1 MISIFYAFPSLII
14 IFIFWDIYKH
24 YDILKVVTI
33 CEYVVCNIM
42 RGDIV
47 MIINHNV
54 NAMIAYRNIMINGA
68 LAGKSM
74 ERLASGMRINRA
86 SDDPAGLAISEKM
99 RAQIRG
105 LEMASR
111 NVQDGISMIQVAE
124 GGVKEIQSMLQRMRE
139 LAVQAANGINSPE
152 DRNNIQ
158 DEINQLTRGIDDI
171 AKGTEFNTIKLLN
184 ANAADAEEVKLQI
197 GANEGQFFGVKLQ
210 NMNSEALGINGNTN
224 KYGVDVSTEEKA
236 SSAIKVFD
244 DAINKASSFISSL
257 GASSNMLEHRIN
269 YLENTIGN
277 LTEAESRIRDAHMAK
292 EMMNYTKYSVLQ
304 QVAQAIFSQVLK
316 QQESTIQLLKSLNN

>member
-1 MISIFYAFPSLII
+1 
-14 IFIFWDIYKH
+14 
-24 YDILKVVTI
+24 
-33 CEYVVCNIM
+33 
-42 RGDIV
+42 

-68 LAGKSM
+68 LAGKAM

-139 LAVQAANGINSPE
+139 LAVQAANGTNSPE
-152 DRNNIQ
+152 DRKNIQ
-158 DEINQLTRGIDDI
+158 DEIDQLTRGIDDI
-171 AKGTEFNTIKLLN
+171 ANGTEFNTIKLLN
-184 ANAADAEEVKLQI
+184 ANAADAGEVKLQI

-224 KYGVDVSTEEKA
+224 KYGVDVSTAEKA
-236 SSAIKVFD
+236 SAAIKVFD
-244 DAINKASSFISSL
+244 DAINKASSFMSSL

-277 LTEAESRIRDAHMAK
+277 LTEAESRIRDANMAK

>member
-1 MISIFYAFPSLII
+1 
-14 IFIFWDIYKH
+14 
-24 YDILKVVTI
+24 
-33 CEYVVCNIM
+33 
-42 RGDIV
+42 

-68 LAGKSM
+68 LAGKAM

-139 LAVQAANGINSPE
+139 LAVQAANGTNSPE
-152 DRNNIQ
+152 DRKNIQ
-158 DEINQLTRGIDDI
+158 DEIDQLTRGIDDI
-171 AKGTEFNTIKLLN
+171 ANGTEFNTIKLLN
-184 ANAADAEEVKLQI
+184 ANAADAGEVKLQI

-224 KYGVDVSTEEKA
+224 KYGVDVSTAEKESA
-236 SSAIKVFD
+236 AIKVFD
-244 DAINKASSFISSL
+244 DAINKASSFMSSP

-277 LTEAESRIRDAHMAK
+277 LTEAESRIRDADMAK

>member
-1 MISIFYAFPSLII
+1 MFPSLII
-14 IFIFWDIYKH
+14 IFILWDIYKH
-24 YDILKVVTI
+24 YDIIKVVTI

-47 MIINHNV
+47 MIINHNM
-54 NAMIAYRNIMINGA
+54 NAMIVYRNIMINGA
-68 LAGKSM
+68 LAGKAM

-139 LAVQAANGINSPE
+139 LAVQAANGTNSPE

-158 DEINQLTRGIDDI
+158 DEIDQLTRGIDDI

-184 ANAADAEEVKLQI
+184 ANAADAGEVKLQI

-236 SSAIKVFD
+236 SAAIKVFD
-244 DAINKASSFISSL
+244 DAINKASSFMSSL

-277 LTEAESRIRDAHMAK
+277 LTEAESRIRDADMAK

>member
-1 MISIFYAFPSLII
+1 MLSTIFRFLYVL
-14 IFIFWDIYKH
+14 WDECKY
-24 YDILKVVTI
+24 YDIIKIVTI
-33 CEYVVCNIM
+33 CKYAVCNTM

-68 LAGKSM
+68 LAGKAM

-139 LAVQAANGINSPE
+139 LAVQAANGTNSPE
-152 DRNNIQ
+152 DRKNIQ
-158 DEINQLTRGIDDI
+158 DEIDQLTRGIDDI
-171 AKGTEFNTIKLLN
+171 ANGTEFNTIKLLN
-184 ANAADAEEVKLQI
+184 ANAADAGEVKLQI

-224 KYGVDVSTEEKA
+224 KYGVDVSTAEKA
-236 SSAIKVFD
+236 SAAIKVFD
-244 DAINKASSFISSL
+244 DAINKASSFMSSL

-277 LTEAESRIRDAHMAK
+277 LTEAESRIRDANMAK

>member
-1 MISIFYAFPSLII
+1 
-14 IFIFWDIYKH
+14 
-24 YDILKVVTI
+24 
-33 CEYVVCNIM
+33 
-42 RGDIV
+42 

-68 LAGKSM
+68 LAGKAM

-139 LAVQAANGINSPE
+139 LAVQAANGTNSPE
-152 DRNNIQ
+152 DRKNIQ
-158 DEINQLTRGIDDI
+158 DEINQLTKGIDDI
-171 AKGTEFNTIKLLN
+171 ANGTEFNTIKLLN
-184 ANAADAEEVKLQI
+184 ANAVDAGEVKLQI
-197 GANEGQFFGVKLQ
+197 GANEGQFFGIKLQ
-210 NMNSEALGINGNTN
+210 NMNSAALGISGDKD
-224 KYGVDVSTEEKA
+224 KYGVDVSTSEKA
-236 SSAIKVFD
+236 SAAIKVFD
-244 DAINKASSFISSL
+244 DAINKTSSFMSSL

-277 LTEAESRIRDAHMAK
+277 LTEAESRIRDADMAK

>member
-1 MISIFYAFPSLII
+1 MLSTIFRFLYVL
-14 IFIFWDIYKH
+14 WDKCKH
-24 YDILKVVTI
+24 YDIIKIVTI
-33 CEYVVCNIM
+33 CKYAVCNTM

-68 LAGKSM
+68 LAGKAM

-139 LAVQAANGINSPE
+139 LAVQAANGTNSPE
-152 DRNNIQ
+152 DRKNIQ
-158 DEINQLTRGIDDI
+158 DEIDQLTRGIDDI
-171 AKGTEFNTIKLLN
+171 ANGTEFNTIKLLN
-184 ANAADAEEVKLQI
+184 ANAADAGEVKLQI
-197 GANEGQFFGVKLQ
+197 GANEGQF
-210 NMNSEALGINGNTN
+210 
-224 KYGVDVSTEEKA
+224 
-236 SSAIKVFD
+236 
-244 DAINKASSFISSL
+244 
-257 GASSNMLEHRIN
+257 LE
-269 YLENTIGN
+269 
-277 LTEAESRIRDAHMAK
+277 
-292 EMMNYTKYSVLQ
+292 
-304 QVAQAIFSQVLK
+304 
-316 QQESTIQLLKSLNN
+316 

>member
-1 MISIFYAFPSLII
+1 
-14 IFIFWDIYKH
+14 
-24 YDILKVVTI
+24 
-33 CEYVVCNIM
+33 
-42 RGDIV
+42 
-47 MIINHNV
+47 
-54 NAMIAYRNIMINGA
+54 
-68 LAGKSM
+68 
-74 ERLASGMRINRA
+74 
-86 SDDPAGLAISEKM
+86 
-99 RAQIRG
+99 
-105 LEMASR
+105 
-111 NVQDGISMIQVAE
+111 
-124 GGVKEIQSMLQRMRE
+124 MLQRMRE

-158 DEINQLTRGIDDI
+158 DEIDQLTRGIDDI

>member
-1 MISIFYAFPSLII
+1 M
-14 IFIFWDIYKH
+14 
-24 YDILKVVTI
+24 VGI
-33 CEYVVCNIM
+33 CEYAVWNIM
-42 RGDIV
+42 RGDVV
-47 MIINHNV
+47 MIINHNM

-68 LAGKSM
+68 LAGKAM

-124 GGVKEIQSMLQRMRE
+124 GGVEEIQSMLQRMRE
-139 LAVQAANGINSPE
+139 LAVQAANGTNSPE
-152 DRNNIQ
+152 DRKHIQ

-171 AKGTEFNTIKLLN
+171 ANSTEFNTIKLLN
-184 ANAADAEEVKLQI
+184 ANAADSGEVKLQV
-197 GANEGQFFGVKLQ
+197 GANEGQFFGIKLQ
-210 NMNSEALGINGNTN
+210 NMNSAALGINGNID
-224 KYGVDVSTEEKA
+224 KDGVDISTTEKA
-236 SSAIKVFD
+236 SAAIKIFD
-244 DAINKASSFISSL
+244 DAINKVSSFRSSL

-277 LTEAESRIRDAHMAK
+277 LTEAESRIRDADMAK
-292 EMMNYTKYSVLQ
+292 EMMNYTKYSILQ

-316 QQESTIQLLKSLNN
+316 QQESTIQLLKSLNS

>member
-1 MISIFYAFPSLII
+1 
-14 IFIFWDIYKH
+14 
-24 YDILKVVTI
+24 
-33 CEYVVCNIM
+33 
-42 RGDIV
+42 

-68 LAGKSM
+68 LAGKAM

-139 LAVQAANGINSPE
+139 LAVQAANGTNSPE
-152 DRNNIQ
+152 DRKNIQ
-158 DEINQLTRGIDDI
+158 DEIDQLTRGIDDV
-171 AKGTEFNTIKLLN
+171 ANGTEFNAIKLLN
-184 ANAADAEEVKLQI
+184 ANATGAGEVKLQI
-197 GANEGQFFGVKLQ
+197 GANEGQFFGIKLQ
-210 NMNSEALGINGNTN
+210 NMNSVALGINGNTDKN
-224 KYGVDVSTEEKA
+224 GVDVSTSENA
-236 SSAIKVFD
+236 SAAIKVFD
-244 DAINKASSFISSL
+244 DAINKASSFVSSL

-277 LTEAESRIRDAHMAK
+277 LTEAESRIRDADMAK

>member
-1 MISIFYAFPSLII
+1 MLSTIFRFLYVL
-14 IFIFWDIYKH
+14 WDKCKH
-24 YDILKVVTI
+24 YDIIKIVTI
-33 CEYVVCNIM
+33 CKYAVCNTM

-68 LAGKSM
+68 LAGKAM

-139 LAVQAANGINSPE
+139 LAVQAANGTNSPE
-152 DRNNIQ
+152 DRKNIQ
-158 DEINQLTRGIDDI
+158 DEIDQLTRGIDDI
-171 AKGTEFNTIKLLN
+171 ANGTEFNTIKLLN
-184 ANAADAEEVKLQI
+184 ANAADAGEVKLQI

-224 KYGVDVSTEEKA
+224 KYGVDVSTAEKA
-236 SSAIKVFD
+236 SAAIKVFD
-244 DAINKASSFISSL
+244 DAINKASSFMSSL

-277 LTEAESRIRDAHMAK
+277 LTEAESRIRDADMAK

>member
-1 MISIFYAFPSLII
+1 
-14 IFIFWDIYKH
+14 
-24 YDILKVVTI
+24 
-33 CEYVVCNIM
+33 M

-68 LAGKSM
+68 LAGKAM

-139 LAVQAANGINSPE
+139 LAVQAANGTNSPE

-158 DEINQLTRGIDDI
+158 DEINQLTKGIDDI

-184 ANAADAEEVKLQI
+184 ANAANAREVKLQI
-197 GANEGQFFGVKLQ
+197 GANEGQFFGIKLQ
-210 NMNSEALGINGNTN
+210 NMNSTALGINGDKDN
-224 KYGVDVSTEEKA
+224 YGVDVSTPEKA
-236 SSAIKVFD
+236 SAAIKVFD
-244 DAINKASSFISSL
+244 DAINKASSFMSSL

-277 LTEAESRIRDAHMAK
+277 LTEAESRIRDADMAK
-292 EMMNYTKYSVLQ
+292 EMMNYTKYSILQ

-316 QQESTIQLLKSLNN
+316 QHESTIQLLKSLNN

>member
-1 MISIFYAFPSLII
+1 
-14 IFIFWDIYKH
+14 
-24 YDILKVVTI
+24 
-33 CEYVVCNIM
+33 
-42 RGDIV
+42 

-68 LAGKSM
+68 LAGKAM

-139 LAVQAANGINSPE
+139 LAVQAANGTNSPE
-152 DRNNIQ
+152 DRKNIQ

-171 AKGTEFNTIKLLN
+171 ANGTEFNTIKILN
-184 ANAADAEEVKLQI
+184 ANAADAGEVKLQI
-197 GANEGQFFGVKLQ
+197 GANEGQFFGIKLQ
-210 NMNSEALGINGNTN
+210 NMNSAALGINGNTD
-224 KYGVDVSTEEKA
+224 KDGVDVSTSEKA
-236 SSAIKVFD
+236 SAAIKVFD
-244 DAINKASSFISSL
+244 DAINKTSSFMSSL

-277 LTEAESRIRDAHMAK
+277 LTEAESRIRDADMAK